1 MYQAL
6 YRKYRPQ
13 TFDDMVGQQAVTQTL
28 KTQLNS
34 GKLSHAYLFTGSRG
48 TGKTSAAKILS
59 KAVNCENPVDGNPCC
74 RCASCMAIDSGSCMD
89 VLEIDA
95 ASNNG
100 VDNVRDLRDGAVYTP
115 SQVKKRVYI
124 IDEVHMLSISAFNAL
139 LKIIEEPPEH
149 LLFILATT
157 ELHKVPATILSRC
170 QRFAFRRIGQED
182 IASRLQYVAYQE
194 GIDLDANAAMVLARL
209 ADGGL
214 RDGLSLLDQC
224 ASATTGELTVD
235 RVYSCLGIAGV
246 QDCAQLMTAIARK
259 DATTALSLV
268 NRSYAEGKDL
278 RALLD
283 ELVCILRD
291 LMVMKTAP
299 RESISLLSGVA
310 SSTDLGSIADKLST
324 GELVYMMNTVQQ
336 ALHAF
341 TSTGT
346 RRVDA
351 ELCILNLC
359 QPELV
364 LEAES
369 INARLCRVEDQ
380 LKSGGFTVISSAAQ
394 VVAAQPDEE
403 LPPPP
408 DDQDAPPAAEDVSQP
423 LASELP
429 VGFWTDLTADLRTSL
444 PIYARGFFQMSQNP
458 QVSGSLIGDTLELR
472 CDSMF
477 TAQMLDKPDI
487 LSVISQKASARL
499 GKPLRITVV
508 DITAKPRV
516 NQNISQLLDFGRAH
530 SDIVRIKD
538 KNQ

>member
-28 KTQLNS
+28 KTQLIS

-59 KAVNCENPVDGNPCC
+59 KAVNCENPIDGNPCC

-100 VDNVRDLRDGAVYTP
+100 VDNVRDLRDDAVYTP

-124 IDEVHMLSISAFNAL
+124 IDEVHMLSMSAFNAL

-194 GIDLDANAAMVLARL
+194 GIDLAPNAAMVLARL

-224 ASATTGELTVD
+224 ASATTGELSVD
-235 RVYSCLGIAGV
+235 RVYSCLGIAGI
-246 QDCAQLMTAIARK
+246 QDCAQLMAAIANR
-259 DATTALSLV
+259 DAKTALTLV

-283 ELVCILRD
+283 ELACLLRD

-310 SSTDLGSIADKLST
+310 SGTDIQPIADKLSA

-336 ALHAF
+336 TLHAF
-341 TSTGT
+341 SSTGT
-346 RRVDA
+346 RRMDA

-359 QPELV
+359 QPELT
-364 LEAES
+364 LAAES

-380 LKSGGFTVISSAAQ
+380 LKSGNIVVKAQSAVI
-394 VVAAQPDEE
+394 PIEEE
-403 LPPPP
+403 LPPAP
-408 DDQDAPPAAEDVSQP
+408 DDRDAPPLMEEIVQP
-423 LASELP
+423 SVPELP
-429 VGFWTDLTADLRTSL
+429 VGFWTDLTADLRASL
-444 PIYARGFFQMSQNP
+444 PINVRGFFFQSQKP
-458 QVSGSLIGDTLELR
+458 QVNGALKGDALELR
-472 CDSMF
+472 CDSSF
-477 TAQMLDKPDI
+477 TLRELDKPEI
-487 LSVISQKASARL
+487 LNLISLKASARL
-499 GKPLRITVV
+499 GRQIRVVLV
-508 DITAKPRV
+508 DITARPSINR
-516 NQNISQLLDFGRAH
+516 NMSQLLDFGRAH